1 VSQGRKGIII
11 RAATVVT
18 MDGPPILGGAVRVD
32 GNRIVEVAP
41 EISGDRVVDLA
52 DHVLLPGL
60 INTHCHLDY
69 TVLRGKIPP
78 LVSFADWIRA
88 INAEKAKLTAD
99 DYLHSI
105 AEGAAEAQRFGTTSL
120 VNLEAFPDLA
130 GRVQPMPLRTWWC
143 AELIDINA
151 SGQIEQVIADAMAKL
166 ASAKNVRGG
175 IGLAPHAPF
184 TASRQ
189 LYKRCL
195 EMAGRENLLLIT
207 HLAESTEEMEM
218 FRERKGRLFEF
229 LESLGRLMD
238 DCGGMTPLGVFLR
251 RIHQAPQDSSTWK
264 AVGARNDQWIV
275 AHLNELTDDDF
286 ELLERLP
293 SKFSIAHCSRSHS
306 YFGHSAFAYQ
316 KLEALEFNICLATDS
331 LASNPDLN
339 LFAEMRAFRKAHSEV
354 GVEKIL
360 QMVTL
365 NPAKA
370 LGAADRLGRIRVDYL
385 ADLIAL
391 PLAGP
396 TDVYEQIINFEKTV
410 PWMMIDGEMKSVR

>member
-18 MDGPPILGGAVRVD
+18 MDGPPILGGAVRVE

-60 INTHCHLDY
+60 INAHCHLDY
-69 TVLRGKIPP
+69 TVLRGKIAPP
-78 LVSFADWIRA
+78 VSFADWIRA
-88 INAEKAKLTAD
+88 INAEKGKLTPE

-120 VNLEAFPDLA
+120 VNLEAFPELA
-130 GRVQPMPLRTWWC
+130 ARVQPMPLRTWWC
-143 AELIDINA
+143 AELIDVNA
-151 SGQIEQVIADAMAKL
+151 RGQAKQMIADALANL
-166 ASAKNVRGG
+166 ASAKNVREG

-189 LYKRCL
+189 LYEQSV
-195 EMAGRENLLLIT
+195 EMAARENLVLTT
-207 HLAESTEEMEM
+207 HVAESAEEMEM

-229 LESLGRLMD
+229 LKSLGRPMD
-238 DCGGMTPLGVFLR
+238 DCGGVTPLGVFLR
-251 RIHQAPQDSSTWK
+251 NALLDCPRAIELNHPHQNWM
-264 AVGARNDQWIV
+264 V
-275 AHLNELTDDDF
+275 AHLNELTDNDF
-286 ELLERLP
+286 ELLHRLP
-293 SKFSIAHCSRSHS
+293 SKFSIAHCPRSHA
-306 YFGHSAFAYQ
+306 YFGHPTFAFER
-316 KLEALEFNICLATDS
+316 LGSLGFNVCLATDS
-331 LASNPDLN
+331 LASNDDLS
-339 LFAEMRAFRKAHSEV
+339 LFAEMRAFRESCPQISA
-354 GVEKIL
+354 EKL
-360 QMVTL
+360 LEMVTL
-365 NPAKA
+365 KAAKA
-370 LGAADRLGRIRVDYL
+370 LRAADRIGRIRAGYL

-391 PLAGP
+391 PLAGL